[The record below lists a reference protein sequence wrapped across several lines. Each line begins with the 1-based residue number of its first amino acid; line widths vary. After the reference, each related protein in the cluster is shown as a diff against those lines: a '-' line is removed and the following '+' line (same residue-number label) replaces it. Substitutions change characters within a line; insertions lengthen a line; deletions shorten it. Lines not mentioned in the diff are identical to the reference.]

1 MRKAKV
7 YVKGIYAGELLERQ
21 LKTNYEFTYSTSYQ
35 GPPVS
40 LTMPVR
46 KEPFYFENF
55 PPFFEGL
62 LPEGFEL
69 RALLQTKKINKN
81 DYFKQLVTV
90 GQDLVGYVT
99 VEASE

>member
-7 YVKGIYAGELLERQ
+7 YVKGIYAGELVEQQR
-21 LKTNYEFTYSTSYQ
+21 KTLYEFTYAESYQ

-46 KEPFYFENF
+46 KALFCFEGF

-62 LPEGFEL
+62 LPEGYEL
-69 RALLQTKKINKN
+69 RALLQIKKINKN

-90 GQDLVGYVT
+90 GLDLVGYVT
-99 VEASE
+99 VEAIE